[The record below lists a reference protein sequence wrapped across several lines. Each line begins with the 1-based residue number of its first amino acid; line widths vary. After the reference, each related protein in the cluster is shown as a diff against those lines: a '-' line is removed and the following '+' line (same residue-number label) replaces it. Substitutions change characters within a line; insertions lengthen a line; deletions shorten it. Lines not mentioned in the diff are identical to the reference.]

1 MEYLDLAM
9 RWLHIIPAVALIGG
23 TIFMR
28 VAVVPACNQLD
39 EEQRN
44 QVQEAVRRGWSRLL
58 MPSILFLILSG
69 FYNTA
74 MISMSGETSGG
85 YYNGLLGVKLFL
97 AIAIFYIASLLA
109 GRSDAAVRWRQ
120 RQTFW
125 LNVNIVLAILLIGIA
140 GGMKMTDRKEK
151 DPAPD
156 NKGSA
161 AATSSLEPGGS
172 SNLSRG

>member
-44 QVQEAVRRGWSRLL
+44 QVLESVRRGWSRLL
-58 MPSILFLILSG
+58 MPSILFLIISG

-109 GRSDAAVRWRQ
+109 GRSDAAARFRQ
-120 RQTFW
+120 RQVFW
-125 LNVNIVLAILLIGIA
+125 LNLNILLAVLLICIA
-140 GGMKMTDRKEK
+140 GGMKMTRQEKKPSQK
-151 DPAPD
+151 DPAEV
-156 NKGSA
+156 
-161 AATSSLEPGGS
+161 TRSLEPGGS
-172 SNLSRG
+172 SNLNRG